1 MGRAAA
7 KYLAMIDIDGAHGE
21 GGGAILRQ
29 ALGMAVYSGQPIR
42 VFNIRAGRERPGLA
56 PQHLKAVEAVGA
68 VCGAQVR
75 GANPWSTEINFA
87 PGPLRSGTWDFDIG
101 TAGST
106 TLLLQTVLLPCLCHP
121 GEYEFRLIGGSDVPW
136 SPPADYLN
144 WVTFQALRSFGAA
157 ALSVRRRGY
166 YPKGGGRLLT
176 RLACSGGG
184 EVPLELVE
192 AGEVKAIRGVSH
204 AAMVL
209 KDRRVAERGADAAD
223 HLLTRLGY
231 PVQIDVTYSN
241 SVSPGSGVTLW
252 TESDDGLPLGGSAL
266 GAPGKPADEVGRE
279 AARELMGAMEADAA
293 VDRYLADQL
302 IPFLAVRGGR
312 MKTSEIT
319 AHIRSNIYVAEK
331 ILSAS
336 FEIEGTTV
344 RSMR

>member
-1 MGRAAA
+1 
-7 KYLAMIDIDGAHGE
+7 MIDIDGAHGE

-42 VFNIRAGRERPGLA
+42 VFNIRAGREKPGLA

-68 VCGAQVR
+68 VCGARVR
-75 GANPWSTEINFA
+75 GASPGSTEIMFE

-144 WVTFQALRSFGAA
+144 WVTFQALRPFGAA

-166 YPKGGGRLLT
+166 YPKGGGRLLA
-176 RLACSGGG
+176 RLACAGGS
-184 EVPLELVE
+184 ETLMELVD

-204 AAMVL
+204 AAML
-209 KDRRVAERGADAAD
+209 FKDRGIAERQADAAD
-223 HLLTRLGY
+223 HLLTRLGS
-231 PVQIDVTYSN
+231 PVQIDVEYSN
-241 SVSPGSGVTLW
+241 SASPGSGITLW
-252 TESDDGLPLGGSAL
+252 TESEDGLPLGGSAL
-266 GAPGKPADEVGRE
+266 GGPGVPADEVGRE
-279 AARELMGAMEADAA
+279 AARALMSAMDADAA

-302 IPFLAVRGGR
+302 IPFLAVRGGTLT
-312 MKTSEIT
+312 TSEIT
-319 AHIRSNIYVAEK
+319 SHVRSNIYVAEK

-344 RSMR
+344 RSIR

>member
-1 MGRAAA
+1 
-7 KYLAMIDIDGAHGE
+7 MIDIDGAHGE

-42 VFNIRAGRERPGLA
+42 VFNIRAGRKKPGLA

-68 VCGAQVR
+68 VCGARVR
-75 GANPWSTEINFA
+75 GSRPGSTEITFE

-144 WVTFQALRSFGAA
+144 WVTFQALRPFGAA

-166 YPKGGGRLLT
+166 YPRGSGRVLA
-176 RLACSGGG
+176 RLACAGDGGAAM
-184 EVPLELVE
+184 ELVD

-204 AAMVL
+204 AAMML
-209 KDRRVAERGADAAD
+209 KERGVAERQADAAD
-223 HLLTRLGY
+223 HLLTRLGF
-231 PVQIDVTYSN
+231 PVRIDARYSN
-241 SVSPGSGVTLW
+241 SASPGSGITLW

-279 AARELMGAMEADAA
+279 AARELIAAMDAESA
-293 VDRYLADQL
+293 VDRHLADQL
-302 IPFLAVRGGR
+302 IPFLAVRGGTLTAAEV
-312 MKTSEIT
+312 TS
-319 AHIRSNIYVAEK
+319 HVRSNIYVAEK

-336 FEIEGTTV
+336 FEIEGRTI
-344 RSMR
+344 RSIL